1 MLISQCR
8 IKVTLL
14 FYAYITLYIYFNV
27 ESGVFC
33 PIVFD
38 GWMCVNATRAGEEAV
53 FGCPNFKHLDYLSKS
68 K

>member
-1 MLISQCR
+1 MLS
-8 IKVTLL
+8 
-14 FYAYITLYIYFNV
+14 IYYNV

-38 GWMCVNATRAGEEAV
+38 GWMCVNATKAGEEAV
-53 FGCPNFKHLDYLSKS
+53 FGCPDFKHHNYLSKS

>member
-1 MLISQCR
+1 MLNLND
-8 IKVTLL
+8 IKTLL
-14 FYAYITLYIYFNV
+14 LYVCIILSIYYNV

-38 GWMCVNATRAGEEAV
+38 GWMCVNATKAGEEAV
-53 FGCPNFKHLDYLSKS
+53 FGCPDFKHHNYLSKS